1 MTDYFAALNEPRRP
15 WLDAEAL
22 KKKFLS
28 LSADAHPDR
37 VHTLSPAEREAATR
51 RYAELN
57 AAYNCLRDAKQRLRH
72 LLELERGSKP
82 AEIQDIPESLMAFF
96 MEVSRLCREVDS
108 FLAEK
113 AKVTSP
119 LLQVEWF
126 ERGQDWTG
134 KTQSMQ
140 KGVQERIDA
149 LLANLKEMNQAWD
162 TSAPEANRPLDR
174 VEEIYRLLGYLG
186 RWAAQ
191 LAERTMRL
199 SL

>member
-22 KKKFLS
+22 NKKFLS

-37 VHTLSPAEREAATR
+37 VHTLPTAEREAATR
-51 RYAELN
+51 HYAELN

-82 AEIQDIPESLMAFF
+82 AEIQDIPGSLMEFF
-96 MEVSRLCREVDS
+96 MEVGRLCREVDS

-113 AKVTSP
+113 ATVTSP

-140 KGVQERIDA
+140 KSIQERIDA
-149 LLANLKEMNQAWD
+149 LLANLKEMNHAWD
-162 TSAPEANRPLDR
+162 ASAPAANRPLDR

>member
-37 VHTLSPAEREAATR
+37 VHTLPPAEREAATR
-51 RYAELN
+51 HYAELH

-72 LLELERGSKP
+72 LLELERGIKP
-82 AEIQDIPESLMAFF
+82 AEIQDIPESLMGFF
-96 MEVSRLCREVDS
+96 MEVGRLCREVDS

-140 KGVQERIDA
+140 KSI
-149 LLANLKEMNQAWD
+149 QA
-162 TSAPEANRPLDR
+162 
-174 VEEIYRLLGYLG
+174 
-186 RWAAQ
+186 
-191 LAERTMRL
+191 
-199 SL
+199 